1 MAKPA
6 TQAKT
11 ERTVLTEAQRE
22 TLGTLC
28 RRILPHLDDAAGG
41 LTGVVE
47 GRLLDGDPIV
57 RERVAIALTIFD
69 NPLVGLLASGRL
81 GRFTRL
87 RAAEQDAVLR
97 GWEGSRIGARRTVF
111 QALRRLVVSTY
122 YSLPESYPEIGY
134 RGPLHRREVALRHEG
149 PLPGRA
155 SDAEPVA
162 RLPRAEWP
170 ARGIDLAGGPPGI
183 KAARNRADRMA
194 AGVTQGRE
202 IPEETKL
209 RAGVCVIGTGA
220 GGAVAAARLAEAG
233 HDVVLLE
240 EGGYYNTAEFTEE
253 EGPMTARLYAEGG
266 ARATDDLS
274 VAVFQGRSVGGGT
287 TVNWM
292 VMLRTPTYVLE
303 EWEAEHGLYGIAP
316 KEMAPVFDEVEEEV
330 HARTVPDDA
339 HSPNNRIILEGAR
352 KLGWS
357 THPAKINARGCVRAG
372 FCGLG
377 CRYNSKQ
384 SMLLNYLPRA
394 FGAGARLLSDV
405 RAERIELAERG
416 GPAPLKRVFGTV
428 LDRDTGQGRGRVIV
442 EAPIVVSA
450 AGAVGTPTL
459 LQRSGL
465 ASEGTGK
472 YLRFH
477 PTSMVLGRYDEEVY
491 AGAGIPLSA
500 VCDEFVRYDESGY
513 GFWIECPPLHP
524 YLLSIT
530 VPGFGEAHRR
540 TMSFFPK
547 MGILISLV
555 RDGADKGLSN
565 GSVSID
571 RKGRTRI
578 RYKLGPR
585 DRRHTVAGL
594 KAATRLHLAAG
605 AREALTLH
613 AGGCRVRSERDL
625 DLIER
630 HSYGPNQLGLFTA
643 HVNGACRMGRDPAT
657 SGCTPDGEVHG
668 VPGFYVA
675 DGSLLPTAP
684 GVNPQETIMALSSVL
699 SRRIAERHPSG

>member
-1 MAKPA
+1 MRLGKRSGAE
-6 TQAKT
+6 KT
-11 ERTVLTEAQRE
+11 LLTEGQRE
-22 TLGTLC
+22 TLNALC
-28 RRILPHLDDAAGG
+28 RRMLPHLEGAAVDLAGE
-41 LTGVVE
+41 VE
-47 GRLLDGDPIV
+47 GRLVGGDPLV
-57 RERVAIALTIFD
+57 RKRVGTVLTAFD
-69 NPLVGLLASGRL
+69 NPAVGLLVSGKPR
-81 GRFTRL
+81 RFTRL
-87 RAAEQDAVLR
+87 RAAEQDAVLT
-97 GWEGSRIGARRTVF
+97 GWERSRIGTRRTVF
-111 QALRRLVVSTY
+111 QALRRLIVSTY
-122 YSLPESYPEIGY
+122 YSLPQSYPDIGY
-134 RGPLHRREVALRHEG
+134 RGPLHSRGVALRHEG

-162 RLPRAEWP
+162 RVRPEEWP
-170 ARGIDLAGGPPGI
+170 TRDIDPAPGPPDQR
-183 KAARNRADRMA
+183 AARVRPNRTDV
-194 AGVTQGRE
+194 GVTQGRE
-202 IPEETKL
+202 LPLETKL
-209 RAGVCVIGTGA
+209 QAGVCVIGTGA

-233 HDVVLLE
+233 HEVVLLE
-240 EGGYYNTAEFTEE
+240 EGGHYTAADFTEE
-253 EGPMTARLYAEGG
+253 EGPMTERLYAEGG

-292 VMLRTPTYVLE
+292 IMLRTPPYVLE
-303 EWEAEHGLYGIAP
+303 EWEIEHGLYGMGS

-330 HARTVPDDA
+330 RARTVPGDA

-357 THPAKINARGCVRAG
+357 AYSGKINASGCVRAG

-377 CRYNSKQ
+377 CRYDAKQ
-384 SMLLNYLPRA
+384 SVSLNYLPRA
-394 FGAGARLLSDV
+394 IEAGARLLSDV
-405 RAERIELAERG
+405 RVERIELAERG

-428 LDRDTGQGRGRVIV
+428 LDRDTGRGRGSVVI
-442 EAPIVVSA
+442 EAPIVISA

-459 LQRSGL
+459 LQRSAL
-465 ASEGTGK
+465 ASQGTGR

-477 PTSMVLGRYDEEVY
+477 PTSMVIGRYNEEIY

-500 VCDEFVRYDESGY
+500 VCDEFLSNDEAGY

-524 YLLSIT
+524 YLFSIT
-530 VPGFGEAHRR
+530 VSGFGEAHRQ
-540 TMSFFPK
+540 TMAHFPNT
-547 MGILISLV
+547 GILISLV
-555 RDGADKGLSN
+555 RDGADKDLSN
-565 GSVSID
+565 GSVSTD

-578 RYKLGPR
+578 RYKLGPS
-585 DRRHTVAGL
+585 DRRHTIAGL
-594 KAATRLHLAAG
+594 KAAARLHLAAG

-613 AGGCRVRSERDL
+613 TEECRVRSERDL

-630 HSYGPNQLGLFTA
+630 QGYKPNQFGLFTA

-668 VPGFYVA
+668 VPGLYVV

-699 SRRIAERHPSG
+699 SRRIVERHPSG

>member
-1 MAKPA
+1 VGEK
-6 TQAKT
+6 
-11 ERTVLTEAQRE
+11 RTFLTRGQRE

-28 RRILPHLDDAAGG
+28 RRLLPHLGGAADSLAGE
-41 LTGVVE
+41 VE
-47 GRLLDGDPIV
+47 DRLLSGQPIA
-57 RERVAIALTIFD
+57 RKQIATILAAFD
-69 NPLVGLLASGRL
+69 NSAVGLLVSGRPR
-81 GRFTRL
+81 RFTQL
-87 RAAEQDAVLR
+87 QAAEQDAVLK
-97 GWEGSRIGARRTVF
+97 GWERSRIGARRTVF
-111 QALRRLVVSTY
+111 QALRRLIVSTY
-122 YSLPESYPEIGY
+122 YSLPESYPDIGY
-134 RGPLHRREVALRHEG
+134 RGPLHTRGVTFRHEG
-149 PLPGRA
+149 SLPGKT

-162 RLPRAEWP
+162 REEWP
-170 ARGIDLAGGPPGI
+170 ARDIDP
-183 KAARNRADRMA
+183 ADVRTNGVA

-202 IPEETKL
+202 LPPETKL
-209 RAGVCVIGTGA
+209 RAGVCVIGTGP
-220 GGAVAAARLAEAG
+220 GGAVSAARLAEAG
-233 HDVVLLE
+233 HEVVLLE
-240 EGGYYNTAEFTEE
+240 EGGYYSAADYTEE
-253 EGPMTARLYAEGG
+253 EGPMTARLYADGG

-274 VAVFQGRSVGGGT
+274 VAIFQGRSVGGGT

-292 VMLRTPTYVLE
+292 IMLRTPPYVLE
-303 EWEAEHGLYGIAP
+303 EWETEHGVYGMSP

-330 HARTVPDDA
+330 HTRTVPDDA

-352 KLGWS
+352 KLGWNAYS
-357 THPAKINARGCVRAG
+357 GKINARGCVRAG

-377 CRYNSKQ
+377 CRYNAKQ

-394 FGAGARLLSDV
+394 FKAGARLFSDV

-416 GPAPLKRVFGTV
+416 GPAPLKRVLGTV
-428 LDRDTGQGRGRVIV
+428 LDRDTGQGRGRIVV

-465 ASEGTGK
+465 ASKGTGK

-477 PTSMVLGRYDEEVY
+477 PTSMVLGRYDEEIY

-500 VCDEFVRYDESGY
+500 VCDEFLRNDEAGY

-540 TMSFFPK
+540 MMALYPN
-547 MGILISLV
+547 MGMLISLV
-555 RDGADKGLSN
+555 RDGADKELSN
-565 GSVSID
+565 GSVSTD
-571 RKGRTRI
+571 RRGRTHI
-578 RYKLGPR
+578 RYKLGPK

-605 AREALTLH
+605 AREVLTLH
-613 AGGCRVRSERDL
+613 TTDCRVRSERDL
-625 DLIER
+625 DVIER
-630 HSYGPNQLGLFTA
+630 QGYKPNQFGLFTA

-657 SGCTPDGEVHG
+657 SGCSPDGEVHG
-668 VPGFYVA
+668 VPGFYVT